1 MPIDPIILEGA
12 KFLWP
17 DAFEDFLYFGGRED
31 YLDLNRLNE
40 VIEECDFLLK
50 VGTPSWWNLHDRVIY
65 TAWLQTGKPFAIWGV
80 GTGGGYDK
88 GVLRAWQGVTQD
100 EWLLKQVIASDACA
114 RILVRDP
121 TTYRIFK
128 HHGADERL
136 ELAVCPGFF
145 AIGDHA
151 KIRTS
156 KRAVAIDVLDPVT
169 VKKDGIGRIAPYYR
183 FIADL
188 VNLFTEYAPEAEVR
202 LGCQRAFGKPNFK
215 PAHPD
220 LDPAHWKDDVFL
232 SVQDCLLDQVRPAE
246 LVHQMRSFE
255 TKTQWEEFY
264 KTSDVYIGSRTHG
277 ALPSAGIGLSVCGL
291 GIDMRGKAWEV
302 IPSITRM
309 PVTLPD
315 WDANRVMRWYLDL
328 DPVITSKSMLH
339 HREMQLE
346 IHNRFI
352 SDCEEHL
359 DNEVL

>member
-1 MPIDPIILEGA
+1 
-12 KFLWP
+12 
-17 DAFEDFLYFGGRED
+17 
-31 YLDLNRLNE
+31 
-40 VIEECDFLLK
+40 
-50 VGTPSWWNLHDRVIY
+50 
-65 TAWLQTGKPFAIWGV
+65 
-80 GTGGGYDK
+80 GGYDK

-309 PVTLPD
+309 P
-315 WDANRVMRWYLDL
+315 
-328 DPVITSKSMLH
+328 
-339 HREMQLE
+339 
-346 IHNRFI
+346 
-352 SDCEEHL
+352 
-359 DNEVL
+359 